1 MTTRLAFK
9 LGRRGPPG
17 SMIGDWL
24 VCAVTRSQ
32 FSHVELL
39 AASAAAPPG
48 TRLDGEPYTGVVATM
63 LSATVHDGEVREAL
77 RTLESDRWVVVEL
90 PRSSHGPLA
99 YVRSRLGVPYGWF
112 DLLSF
117 LLPWRVSWSGSD
129 FCSEVIAN
137 SLGLPNPWRVS
148 PGDLYDWAMAQDG
161 ARIVPDEELRA
172 RWVAE

>member
-9 LGRRGPPG
+9 LGKYGTPG

-24 VCAVTRSQ
+24 ICLVTGKP
-32 FSHVELL
+32 FSHCELVESLVPIG
-39 AASAAAPPG
+39 S
-48 TRLDGEPYTGVVATM
+48 EVYSTM
-63 LSATVHDGEVREAL
+63 LSSSLRDGGVRGVTRKL
-77 RTLESDRWVVVEL
+77 VPGRWVVVEFDGDSKQAVEYIKG
-90 PRSSHGPLA
+90 RFGI
-99 YVRSRLGVPYGWF
+99 PYGWF

-129 FCSEVIAN
+129 FCSEVIAA
-137 SLGLPNPWRVS
+137 SFGLPEPWHTS
-148 PGDLYDWAMAQDG
+148 PGTLYDWAMAQDG